1 MLIEVNGT
9 NAVLHLLEVRR
20 DIDDVIYRAHV
31 TEHTKKATFAEFDKF
46 LGDPDVIEGWVGEV
60 VANKDVTGNARNVF
74 LDQGVAIDEVV
85 DAVGR
90 EDVFQLQAKES
101 GSIGVFDII
110 IIRVA
115 VEEVGD
121 ADAEWAGVSK
131 LAEVDALNSK
141 VIGEAQVV
149 ADFEHGI
156 DFGELG
162 SELRHDLGRIHYL
175 QPESLLAFGVFVGD
189 GAGEAEEFVVD
200 KRDFRKPA
208 VVREIV
214 SEGIRD
220 RVEGLSSRDHDRK
233 MEEKLGNENAETR
246 LRGLR
251 WAPPNGA
258 G

>member
-1 MLIEVNGT
+1 MIEVNGT
-9 NAVLHLLEVRR
+9 NAVLYLLEVRR
-20 DIDDVIYRAHV
+20 YIDDVIHRAHIA
-31 TEHTKKATFAEFDKF
+31 EHPKKATFAKFDKF
-46 LGDPDVIEGWVGEV
+46 LGNPDVIEGRVGEV
-60 VANKDVTGNARNVF
+60 IANEDIARNTCDMF
-74 LDQGVAIDEVV
+74 LNQGVAIDEVV

-90 EDVFQLQAKES
+90 EDMFQLQAKEA

-121 ADAEWAGVSK
+121 ADTEWAGVSK

-141 VIGEAQVV
+141 VISKAQIV
-149 ADFEHGI
+149 ADFEHGV
-156 DFGELG
+156 DLGELG

-175 QPESLLAFGVFVGD
+175 QPKSLLAFGVFVGD

-200 KRDFRKPA
+200 ERYFRKPA

-220 RVEGLSSRDHDRK
+220 RVEGLSSRDHGKR
-233 MEEKLGNENAETR
+233 MGEKLGNENAETR

-251 WAPPNGA
+251 WVPPNG
-258 G
+258 GG

>member
-1 MLIEVNGT
+1 MIEVNGT
-9 NAVLHLLEVRR
+9 NAILHLLEVRC
-20 DIDDVIYRAHV
+20 DIDDVIHCAHI

-46 LGDPDVIEGWVGEV
+46 LGDPDVIEGRVGEV
-60 VANKDVTGNARNVF
+60 VANKDVTRNARDVF

-90 EDVFQLQAKES
+90 EDVLQLQAKEA
-101 GSIGVFDII
+101 GRIGVFDII

-131 LAEVDALNSK
+131 FAEVDALDRE

-156 DFGELG
+156 DLGELG
-162 SELRHDLGRIHYL
+162 SELGHDLGGIHYL
-175 QPESLLAFGVFVGD
+175 QPESFLAFGVFVGD

-200 KRDFRKPA
+200 ERDFREPA

-220 RVEGLSSRDHDRK
+220 RIECFSSRDHDKR
-233 MEEKLGNENAETR
+233 MGEKLVNENAETR

-251 WAPPNGA
+251 WVLPNRA
-258 G
+258 D

>member
-1 MLIEVNGT
+1 M
-9 NAVLHLLEVRR
+9 HFLEVRR
-20 DIDDVIYRAHV
+20 DIDNVIHRAHV
-31 TEHTKKATFAEFDKF
+31 AEHTKKATFAEFDKF
-46 LGDPDVIEGWVGEV
+46 LGDPDVIEGRVGEV
-60 VANKDVTGNARNVF
+60 VANEDIARNACDVF

-115 VEEVGD
+115 VKEVGD

-156 DFGELG
+156 DPGELG
-162 SELRHDLGRIHYL
+162 SELGHNLGRIHYL
-175 QPESLLAFGVFVGD
+175 QPESFLAFGVFVGD

-200 KRDFRKPA
+200 ERDFRKPA

-220 RVEGLSSRDHDRK
+220 RVKGLSSRDHDRK
-233 MEEKLGNENAETR
+233 MGEKLGNENAETR

-251 WAPPNGA
+251 WVPPNGA